1 MDILRITLRAN
12 MTGIELVR
20 VSSKKAVE
28 EVVNATI
35 IELMA
40 PILDTTNGE
49 ISDVKVSEIPLIR
62 PRIQIRVFDFSTS
75 RKKRGKATRSN

>member
-1 MDILRITLRAN
+1 

-62 PRIQIRVFDFSTS
+62 PRIQIRVFDSSTS